1 MWQHHTTS
9 YKMVEHNGFNGCV
22 FFHDTF
28 STKAQVL
35 RKLFHLSHG
44 SATTTRDR
52 RRTILVQNKVWRS
65 PQMVGPFENWTFSWK
80 PQVENCIYKYEY
92 ISISQPSSINKWI
105 PNNIDMQHARNSHDH
120 RCATGYSNSLPK
132 LVRGTGDNRCTGM
145 DSPVSVDSSHTAA
158 PRKSSKSQGTFNIWI
173 GPTGNKRSWWGLDP
187 RKQWVGVVGAWQ
199 YGPKAGGDHHL
210 RCTFHRSSNVDM
222 VAFSGSS
229 VNLTTPKHKTIVRK
243 QRTTLRIPSTLSDS
257 TGCRSIG

>member
-9 YKMVEHNGFNGCV
+9 YKMVEHNGFNGCD

-44 SATTTRDR
+44 SATTTRER

-80 PQVENCIYKYEY
+80 PQVENV
-92 ISISQPSSINKWI
+92 SIGTSTSQPSSINEYPTI
-105 PNNIDMQHARNSHDH
+105 LTCSMHGIHMT
-120 RCATGYSNSLPK
+120 TGVPRYSNSLPK

-145 DSPVSVDSSHTAA
+145 DSPVSVDSSHTTA

-187 RKQWVGVVGAWQ
+187 QWVGVVGAWQ
-199 YGPKAGGDHHL
+199 HGPKTGGDYHL
-210 RCTFHRSSNVDM
+210 RCTFHRSPNVDM